1 MVRTG
6 PQPHGSVALKGET
19 VGKILVTGAGGQVG
33 RCVVEQLRTVHA
45 DLRVSGRDPAALG
58 ADDAVYADLTRPET
72 LPAALAGVSK
82 VFLYAVPEGIGAFL
96 DAAAKAGVEQVVLLS
111 SQTVVDAIPQ
121 RRPIAEMHRV
131 VEEAIAGS
139 GIPYTFLRPENFASN
154 ILMWGWTEMI
164 RADGVLRFPY
174 PESHSDAIHEAD
186 IAAVAVRALTEPGHE
201 GRSYFLTGPASI
213 TQREQLE
220 IIGEAIGKPVRY
232 EELTDAQA
240 REALRPIVPEWVM
253 DAVVGYWA
261 HTDGV
266 PAPITDEVLRI
277 TGAAPRSFKQ
287 WATDH
292 AADFM

>member
-1 MVRTG
+1 M
-6 PQPHGSVALKGET
+6 
-19 VGKILVTGAGGQVG
+19 TGASGQVG
-33 RCVVEQLRTVHA
+33 RCVAEQLREVNA
-45 DLRVSGRDPAALG
+45 DIRLSGRNPAALG
-58 ADDAVYADLTRPET
+58 ADAVYADLTDPAT

-82 VFLYAVPEGIGAFL
+82 VFLYTVPDGIDGFL
-96 DAAAKAGVEQVVLLS
+96 TAAEQAGVEQIVVLS
-111 SQTVVDAIPQ
+111 SQTVVEAIPQ

-131 VEEAIAGS
+131 VEEAVAAS

-154 ILMWGWTEMI
+154 ILMWGWPEMI
-164 RADGVLRFPY
+164 RADGVLHFPY
-174 PESHSDAIHEAD
+174 PESHSDAIHESD
-186 IAAVAVRALTEPGHE
+186 IAAVAVKALTEPGHE
-201 GRSYFLTGPASI
+201 GRSYFLTGPESI

-232 EELTDAQA
+232 DELTDAQA
-240 REALRPIVPEWVM
+240 RAALAPIVPEWVM

-266 PAPITDEVLRI
+266 PAPITDEVQRI

-292 AADFM
+292 AADFT

>member
-1 MVRTG
+1 M
-6 PQPHGSVALKGET
+6 
-19 VGKILVTGAGGQVG
+19 GKILVTGASGQVG
-33 RCVVEQLRTVHA
+33 RRVVEQLGDVNA
-45 DLRVSGRDPAALG
+45 DIRASGRSPGALG
-58 ADDAVYADLTRPET
+58 AADAVYADLTEPET

-82 VFLYAVPEGIGAFL
+82 VFLYAVPDGVEGFL
-96 DAAAKAGVEQVVLLS
+96 AAAEKAGVEQVVLLS
-111 SQTVVDAIPQ
+111 SQTVVDAIPE
-121 RRPIAEMHRV
+121 RRPIMEMHRA
-131 VEEAIAGS
+131 VEEAIASS
-139 GIPYTFLRPENFASN
+139 GIPYTFLRPENFATN
-154 ILMWGWTEMI
+154 ILMWGWPEMI

-186 IAAVAVRALTEPGHE
+186 IAAVAVKALTEPGHE
-201 GRSYFLTGPASI
+201 GKSYFLTGPESI

-240 REALRPIVPEWVM
+240 REALKPIVPEWVM

-287 WATDH
+287 WAADH
-292 AADFM
+292 AADFS

>member
-1 MVRTG
+1 M
-6 PQPHGSVALKGET
+6 
-19 VGKILVTGAGGQVG
+19 GKILVTGASGQVG
-33 RCVVEQLRTVHA
+33 RRVVEQLGAVHA

-58 ADDAVYADLTRPET
+58 GDAVYADLTRPET

-82 VFLYAVPEGIGAFL
+82 VFLYTMPTGIDGFL
-96 DAAAKAGVEQVVLLS
+96 GAAAEAGIEQIVLLS

-131 VEEAIAGS
+131 VEEAIAAS
-139 GIPYTFLRPENFASN
+139 GIPYTFLRPENFATN
-154 ILMWGWTEMI
+154 ILMWGWPEMI

-186 IAAVAVRALTEPGHE
+186 IAAVAVAALTEPGHE
-201 GRSYFLTGPASI
+201 GRSYFLTGPESI

-220 IIGEAIGKPVRY
+220 IIGEAVGKPVRY
-232 EELTDAQA
+232 EELTDAEA

-277 TGAAPRSFKQ
+277 TGVPPRSFKQ
-287 WATDH
+287 WAVDH
-292 AADFM
+292 VADFS

>member
-1 MVRTG
+1 VVDAG
-6 PQPHGSVALKGET
+6 PRPHGIVALKGET
-19 VGKILVTGAGGQVG
+19 VGKILVTGASGQVG
-33 RCVVEQLRTVHA
+33 RCVVEQLRAVDA
-45 DLRVSGRDPAALG
+45 DIRASGRNPRALDV
-58 ADDAVYADLTRPET
+58 ADAVYADLAEPET

-82 VFLYAVPEGIGAFL
+82 VFLYTVPAGVAGFL
-96 DAAAKAGVEQVVLLS
+96 DAAREAGVEQIVLLS
-111 SQTVVDAIPQ
+111 SQTVVDAIPE

-131 VEEAIAGS
+131 VEEAIASS

-154 ILMWGWTEMI
+154 ILMWGWPEMI

-186 IAAVAVRALTEPGHE
+186 IAAVAVTALTESGHE
-201 GRSYFLTGPASI
+201 GRSYFLTGPESL
-213 TQREQLE
+213 TQRTQLE

-240 REALRPIVPEWVM
+240 REALKPIVPEWVM

-266 PAPITDEVLRI
+266 PAPITDEVQRI
-277 TGAAPRSFKQ
+277 TGAPPRSFKQ
-287 WATDH
+287 WAADH
-292 AADFM
+292 VADFS

>member
-1 MVRTG
+1 
-6 PQPHGSVALKGET
+6 
-19 VGKILVTGAGGQVG
+19 VGKILVTGASGQVG
-33 RCVVEQLRTVHA
+33 RRVVEQLGDVNA
-45 DLRVSGRDPAALG
+45 DIRASGRSPGALG
-58 ADDAVYADLTRPET
+58 AADAVYADLTEPET

-82 VFLYAVPEGIGAFL
+82 VFLYAVPDGVEGFL
-96 DAAAKAGVEQVVLLS
+96 AAAEKAGVEQVVLLS
-111 SQTVVDAIPQ
+111 SQTVVDAIPE
-121 RRPIAEMHRV
+121 RRPIMEMHRA
-131 VEEAIAGS
+131 VEEAIASS
-139 GIPYTFLRPENFASN
+139 GIPYTFLRPENFATN
-154 ILMWGWTEMI
+154 ILMWGWPEMI

-186 IAAVAVRALTEPGHE
+186 IAAVAVKALTEPGHE
-201 GRSYFLTGPASI
+201 GKSYFLTGPESI

-240 REALRPIVPEWVM
+240 REALKPIVPEWVM

-287 WATDH
+287 WAADH
-292 AADFM
+292 AADFS